1 MHSFQHIQVVR
12 GHVGTRRWVHVHSC
26 LRVAALS
33 MQAKLLRLKVRV
45 KGIIDCLYGLLDDIP
60 KVGAAP

>member
-1 MHSFQHIQVVR
+1 M
-12 GHVGTRRWVHVHSC
+12 HSC